1 MVFLPV
7 VVKYQEIKM
16 YLNGRAYAVF
26 SLLSIFNYN
35 NIVIELNNFHL
46 LTNATEGHI
55 RVLQAEIE
63 VGRGVKI

>member
-1 MVFLPV
+1 MFFLP

-35 NIVIELNNFHL
+35 NIVMELNNFHL
-46 LTNATEGHI
+46 LTNATEGRI
-55 RVLQAEIE
+55 RVFQAEIK